1 MDTAAGIPM
10 EPSVQLLPEEF
21 GEAIVLF
28 ELEVLPDYAV
38 ERDERLRAARALVVG
53 PLLGAASWLV
63 LGGVAFAVIRL
74 LP

>member
-1 MDTAAGIPM
+1 M
-10 EPSVQLLPEEF
+10 EPSAPLLPEEF
-21 GEAIVLF
+21 NEAIVHF

-38 ERDERLRAARALVVG
+38 ERDERLRAVRALVVG

-63 LGGVAFAVIRL
+63 LGGVAVALIRL

>member
-1 MDTAAGIPM
+1 M
-10 EPSVQLLPEEF
+10 EPSAQLLPAELD
-21 GEAIVLF
+21 EAIAHF